1 MDVPQREAPWDL
13 QLGPLHFLGNLGF
26 PVAISKRTQYPM
38 VAAHSCIGCTLNVPY
53 IRCRV
58 PPAVVQYTTS
68 TTVHDNLDQG
78 SLSGHLETVYV
89 YSFIH
94 STHHFQVCF
103 NCLELPRE

>member
-1 MDVPQREAPWDL
+1 M
-13 QLGPLHFLGNLGF
+13 GPAAGAFALSWEFGLS
-26 PVAISKRTQYPM
+26 VAISKGTQYPM
-38 VAAHSCIGCTLNVPY
+38 VAAHSCIGCTLNVPS

-78 SLSGHLETVYV
+78 SLSGHLETVKYPLYV

-94 STHHFQVCF
+94 STHHFQICF
-103 NCLELPRE
+103 NCLELSRE